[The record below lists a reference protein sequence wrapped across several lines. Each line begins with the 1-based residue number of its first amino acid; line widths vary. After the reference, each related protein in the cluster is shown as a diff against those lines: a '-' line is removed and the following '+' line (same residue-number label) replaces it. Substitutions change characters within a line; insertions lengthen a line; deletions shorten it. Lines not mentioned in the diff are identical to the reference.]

1 MKRVTIIFGAA
12 IVLFSACGGGSHGE
26 GKKSGGAVWTGE
38 AITASP
44 GQVEDLSEAI
54 KADLRTL
61 REEEKLARDVY
72 LTLYDRWGLK
82 IHSNISAAEQTHMDG
97 VAAVLA
103 AYGLADPVTTD
114 QVGTFT
120 DPAMAD
126 LYAKLVA
133 TGLASS
139 DASLAVGAT
148 IEDLDISD
156 ILRMKTETTD
166 AYTLQVL
173 AILECGS
180 RNHLRSFHGQLASRG
195 LGYEAKYID
204 ADLLATI
211 LAADREKCGE

>member
-1 MKRVTIIFGAA
+1 M
-12 IVLFSACGGGSHGE
+12 
-26 GKKSGGAVWTGE
+26 
-38 AITASP
+38 
-44 GQVEDLSEAI
+44 
-54 KADLRTL
+54 
-61 REEEKLARDVY
+61 
-72 LTLYDRWGLK
+72 GLK

-103 AYGLADPVTTD
+103 AYALADPVTTD
-114 QVGTFT
+114 QVGTFA

-156 ILRMKTETTD
+156 ILRMNTETTD

-195 LGYEAKYID
+195 LSYEAKYID
-204 ADLLATI
+204 ADCLATI
-211 LAADREKCGE
+211 LAADREKCGG